1 MSLTLAFSHILTHT
15 LSFLLAC
22 SPCLP
27 HTHAHTL
34 SSALALTHSLD
45 GETNFIT
52 SLHINKKNVSGLG
65 GLVKNISHLVFLTSL
80 ANNNNNARD
89 KSMITYLLPKVQLQ
103 HCSSPM
109 KLFYLETIFRY
120 AGPVLFQAA
129 QLGIFRIPS
138 PLVHI
143 EGSL

>member
-1 MSLTLAFSHILTHT
+1 MCAGIRTHT
-15 LSFLLAC
+15 RTHTRMHTRT
-22 SPCLP
+22 
-27 HTHAHTL
+27 HTHAHTH

-52 SLHINKKNVSGLG
+52 SLHLNKKIVSGLG